1 MKIISKHKDYY
12 DYLQGI
18 YGVDNYKIYN
28 RNKIVLEKEF
38 ELIFE
43 DKKKKPNQHFIYAF
57 AINGKVY
64 KMVKTRTGIFPMTK
78 ELLKS
83 LGYDK
88 WSIDRSL
95 DFDET
100 TDLNK
105 LLRKPVLVSEGGY
118 LYKDSKKIECDPI
131 LKTFGF
137 HKVLTAHEVYVEVET
152 FLGWMKD
159 NPEPPNNQTNA
170 NKIVTN
176 GFDLK
181 TSFRH

>member
-1 MKIISKHKDYY
+1 
-12 DYLQGI
+12 
-18 YGVDNYKIYN
+18 
-28 RNKIVLEKEF
+28 
-38 ELIFE
+38 
-43 DKKKKPNQHFIYAF
+43 
-57 AINGKVY
+57 
-64 KMVKTRTGIFPMTK
+64 MVKTRTGIFPMTK